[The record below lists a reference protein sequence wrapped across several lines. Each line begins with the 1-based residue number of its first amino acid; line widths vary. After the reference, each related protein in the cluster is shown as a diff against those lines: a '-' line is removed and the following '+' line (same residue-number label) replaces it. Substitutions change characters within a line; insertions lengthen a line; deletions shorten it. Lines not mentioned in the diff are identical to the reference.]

1 MEQQIP
7 FILCQLEKI
16 FPPGFFDSMEHLPVH
31 LPYEAMVG
39 GPVQYRWMYPF
50 ERYLNKLKKTAKN
63 KSRPEG
69 SICEAY
75 LTYETTQFCSYYF
88 ETISQSGESSTSQ
101 NVGKSSNIS
110 VFSGIGEPL
119 GASTMRYLAD
129 KEMAVITL
137 YILLNCDEVEPYLE

>member
-16 FPPGFFDSMEHLPVH
+16 FPPDFFDSMEHLPVH

-69 SICEAY
+69 SICETY

-88 ETISQSGESSTSQ
+88 ETISQSGESSAYQ

-119 GASTMRYLAD
+119 GASTVCYLTD
-129 KEMAVITL
+129 KEMPVITL